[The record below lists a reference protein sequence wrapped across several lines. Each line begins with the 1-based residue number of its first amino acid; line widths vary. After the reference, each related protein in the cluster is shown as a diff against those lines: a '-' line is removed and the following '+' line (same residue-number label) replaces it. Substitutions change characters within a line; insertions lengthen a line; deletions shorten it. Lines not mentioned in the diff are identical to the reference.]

1 MNQNEANAANQ
12 PQAQA
17 VAVERTAIFGP
28 GSARATVALLL
39 ALPLLLWAIAVIV
52 ALIGGA
58 AG

>member
-39 ALPLLLWAIAVIV
+39 AVPVLLWAIAVAV

-58 AG
+58 GS